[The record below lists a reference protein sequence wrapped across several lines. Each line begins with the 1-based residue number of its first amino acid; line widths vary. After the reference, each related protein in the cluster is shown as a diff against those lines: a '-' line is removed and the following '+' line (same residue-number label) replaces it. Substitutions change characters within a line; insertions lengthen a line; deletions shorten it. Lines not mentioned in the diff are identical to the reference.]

1 MTRDEPKE
9 SIMRRYLADAVAAE
23 QSSAERMEEMSGEGD
38 HLAARQLFAQHADQT
53 RSQIER
59 LRARLDA
66 LGGSPSELKAVVAH
80 LIALVPKL
88 VHKGHDESE
97 ISTQNLILGFA
108 LENEEVAMYEALA
121 ATAAAAGDLQSEQ
134 LARDIQ
140 KEERHAAEM
149 IWNLIAASARDSY
162 GKISLAA

>member
-9 SIMRRYLADAVAAE
+9 SILRRYLADAVAAE
-23 QSSAERMEEMSGEGD
+23 QSSAERLEEMSGEGD
-38 HLAARQLFAQHADQT
+38 HLAARQLFAQHQDQT

-59 LRARLDA
+59 LRARLEA
-66 LGGSPSELKAVVAH
+66 LGGSPSEFKAVIAH
-80 LIALVPKL
+80 LVALVPKV

-97 ISTQNLILGFA
+97 IATQNLILAYA

-121 ATAAAAGDLQSEQ
+121 ATAASAGDLQTEQ
-134 LARDIQ
+134 LAREIQ

>member
-9 SIMRRYLADAVAAE
+9 SILRRYLADAVAAE
-23 QSSAERMEEMSGEGD
+23 QSSVERMEEMSGEGD
-38 HLAARQLFAQHADQT
+38 HLAARQLFAQHQDQT
-53 RSQIER
+53 RTQIER

-80 LIALVPKL
+80 LIALVPKM

-97 ISTQNLILGFA
+97 ISTQNLILAYA
-108 LENEEVAMYEALA
+108 LEHEEVAMYEALA
-121 ATAAAAGDLQSEQ
+121 ATAAAAGDLQTEQ
-134 LARDIQ
+134 LAREIQ

-149 IWNLIAASARDSY
+149 IWNLIANSARESY

>member
-9 SIMRRYLADAVAAE
+9 SILRRYLADAVAAE
-23 QSSAERMEEMSGEGD
+23 RSSAERMEEMSGEGD
-38 HLAARQLFAQHADQT
+38 HLAARQLFAQHQDQT
-53 RSQIER
+53 LTQVER

-66 LGGSPSELKAVVAH
+66 LGGSPSEFKVAVAH

-88 VHKGHDESE
+88 VRKGHDESE
-97 ISTQNLILGFA
+97 ISTQNLVLGFA

-121 ATAAAAGDLQSEQ
+121 AIAAAAGDLQTEQ

-140 KEERHAAEM
+140 KEERHAAQM
-149 IWNLIAASARDSY
+149 IWNLIAASARDAY

>member
-9 SIMRRYLADAVAAE
+9 SILRRYLADVIAAE
-23 QSSAERMEEMSGEGD
+23 QSSVERMEEMSGEGD
-38 HLAARQLFAQHADQT
+38 HLPAQQLFAQHADQT
-53 RSQIER
+53 RTQVER
-59 LRARLDA
+59 LRTRLDA
-66 LGGSPSELKAVVAH
+66 LGGSPSELKAMVAH
-80 LIALVPKL
+80 LITLVPKL

-97 ISTQNLILGFA
+97 ISTQNLVLGYA
-108 LENEEVAMYEALA
+108 LENEEIAMYEALA
-121 ATAAAAGDLQSEQ
+121 AIAAAAGDLQTEQ

-140 KEERHAAEM
+140 KEERHAAQM

>member
-9 SIMRRYLADAVAAE
+9 SILRRYLVDTLVAE

-53 RSQIER
+53 RSQVER
-59 LRARLDA
+59 LRLRLDA

-80 LIALVPKL
+80 LIALVPRM

-97 ISTQNLILGFA
+97 ISTQNLILAYA
-108 LENEEVAMYEALA
+108 LENEEVAMYEALV
-121 ATAAAAGDLQSEQ
+121 ATAAVAGDLQTEQ
-134 LARDIQ
+134 LAREIQ

-149 IWNLIAASARDSY
+149 IWNLIAASARGSY

>member
-9 SIMRRYLADAVAAE
+9 SILRRYLADAIAAE
-23 QSSAERMEEMSGEGD
+23 QSSVERMEEMSGEGD
-38 HLAARQLFAQHADQT
+38 HLPAKQLFAQHADQART
-53 RSQIER
+53 QVER

-80 LIALVPKL
+80 LIALVPKI

-97 ISTQNLILGFA
+97 ISTQNLVLGYA
-108 LENEEVAMYEALA
+108 LENGEIAMYEALA
-121 ATAAAAGDLQSEQ
+121 AIAAAAGDLQTEQ

-140 KEERHAAEM
+140 KEERHAAQM